1 LLSNANITDILVNGH
16 KEVWIDQ
23 GQGLEKTKLTFLN
36 EESVRSL
43 AQKLALSTGRRLDQS
58 QPYVDAQ
65 LTNSIR
71 LHAVL
76 SPLANPGTVISLRIH
91 RPQILSLAELVM
103 SVKHKANHAAEE
115 AALITAS
122 TFDCERAIEIAKA
135 NDAEILT
142 CELNSDYVYIE
153 TFSKF
158 NNAQVSLFNQ
168 LGINDDGLI
177 GEAKAK

>member
-1 LLSNANITDILVNGH
+1 LVNGH
-16 KEVWIDQ
+16 KEVWVDQ
-23 GQGLEKTKLTFLN
+23 GNGLEKTKLTFLN

-43 AQKLALSTGRRLDQS
+43 AQRLALSTGRRLDQS

-65 LTNSIR
+65 LTKLIR
-71 LHAVL
+71 FSFCSTFVIVASVL
-76 SPLANPGTVISLRIH
+76 SI
-91 RPQILSLAELVM
+91 
-103 SVKHKANHAAEE
+103 KHKANHAAEE

-122 TFDCERAIEIAKA
+122 TLDCNRAIEIAKA

-142 CELNSDYVYIE
+142 CEINPDHVYIE

-168 LGINDDGLI
+168 LGINDDGVI
-177 GEAKAK
+177 GKAKAK

>member
-1 LLSNANITDILVNGH
+1 MVNGH
-16 KEVWIDQ
+16 KEVWVDQ
-23 GQGLEKTKLTFLN
+23 GNGLEKTKLTFLN

-43 AQKLALSTGRRLDQS
+43 AQRLALSTGRRLDQS

-65 LTNSIR
+65 LTKLIR
-71 LHAVL
+71 FSFCSTFVIVASVL
-76 SPLANPGTVISLRIH
+76 SI
-91 RPQILSLAELVM
+91 
-103 SVKHKANHAAEE
+103 KHKANHAAEE

-122 TFDCERAIEIAKA
+122 TLDCNRAIEIAKA

-142 CELNSDYVYIE
+142 CEINPDNVYIE

-168 LGINDDGLI
+168 LGINDDGVI
-177 GEAKAK
+177 GKAKAK